1 MCYQT
6 CTKCFPVLL
15 SSLVEMLFRCGVRIT
30 VRVVHAS
37 VDYAY
42 ALEENAISSVEI
54 ENVRRKSHLLVNGSK
69 VILAVKLIAFSR
81 LSS

>member
-1 MCYQT
+1 M
-6 CTKCFPVLL
+6 
-15 SSLVEMLFRCGVRIT
+15 
-30 VRVVHAS
+30 
-37 VDYAY
+37 DYAY
-42 ALEENAISSVEI
+42 ALEENAIPSVEI